1 MKIKTLVAQLPLAVA
16 VAAAS
21 TGVSAESLTVV
32 SWGGAYTESQVE
44 AYHKPYTAETGTKI
58 ISENYSGGVAE
69 IKAQV
74 EAGNVTWD
82 VIDLEKADVIR
93 ACDEGLLVEIDPA
106 DLPDGDDGAS
116 AVDDFVPG
124 GLEDCGVANIV
135 WAKIVAYDESQF
147 SGNKPSKMVDFFNTK
162 DFPGKRGLK
171 KTPKVNLER
180 ALIADGVPGGKV
192 YEVLST
198 PEGVDRA
205 FAKLEEIK
213 EQVVWWEAGSQP
225 VQLLA
230 DGEVSM
236 TTAYNGRI
244 YNAAAVEGKPFTIIW
259 DHQFAELDF
268 FGIVKGTKKL
278 DESMKFLKYATDTKR
293 LADQTNY
300 ISYAPARKSSIALVT
315 DKMMPHMATAPENFG
330 NAVPVD
336 HAWWADNQDELN
348 ERFNAWLNK

>member
-1 MKIKTLVAQLPLAVA
+1 MKKLVTRLPMAVA

-21 TGVSAESLTVV
+21 MTASAEDLTVV
-32 SWGGAYTESQVE
+32 SWGGAYTASQVE
-44 AYHKPYTAETGTKI
+44 AYHKPFTAQTGTNI
-58 ISENYSGGVAE
+58 ISENYSGGIAE

-82 VIDLEKADVIR
+82 VVDLEKADVIR
-93 ACDEGLLVEIDPA
+93 ACDEGLLVEINPD
-106 DLPDGDDGAS
+106 DLPKGDNGVA
-116 AVDDFVPG
+116 AVDDFVAG

-135 WAKIVAYDESQF
+135 WGKIVAFDESQF
-147 SGNKPSKMVDFFNTK
+147 SGKKPSKLVDFFNLK
-162 DFPGKRGLK
+162 EFPGKRGLK

-180 ALIADGVPGGKV
+180 ALMADGVAGGEV
-192 YEVLST
+192 YNVLST
-198 PEGVDRA
+198 PEGVERA
-205 FAKLEEIK
+205 FAKLDEIK

-244 YNAAAVEGKPFTIIW
+244 YNASEVEGKPFKIIW
-259 DHQFAELDF
+259 DAQFAELDF
-268 FGIVKGTKKL
+268 FAIVKGTKNL
-278 DESMKFLKYATDTKR
+278 DKAMEFLKFSTDTKR

-300 ISYAPARKSSIALVT
+300 ISYAPARKSSIALVS
-315 DKMMPHMATAPENFG
+315 DKMMPHMATSPENFAT
-330 NAVPVD
+330 AVPVD
-336 HAWWADNQDELN
+336 HVWWADHQDELN

>member
-1 MKIKTLVAQLPLAVA
+1 MTIKALITKLPLAVA

-21 TGVSAESLTVV
+21 SVVSAADLTVV

-44 AYHKPYTAETGTKI
+44 AYHKPFTAETGTKI
-58 ISENYSGGVAE
+58 ISENYSGGIAE

-106 DLPDGDDGAS
+106 DLPKGDNGAM
-116 AVDDFVPG
+116 ATDDFVDG

-135 WAKIVAYDESQF
+135 WGKIVAYDESQF
-147 SGNKPSKMVDFFNTK
+147 AGKKPGKLVDFFNLK
-162 DFPGKRGLK
+162 EFPGKRGLK

-180 ALIADGVPGGKV
+180 ALLADGVAGADVYKV
-192 YEVLST
+192 LGT
-198 PEGVDRA
+198 PAGVDRA
-205 FAKLEEIK
+205 FAKLDEIK
-213 EQVVWWEAGSQP
+213 TSVVWWEAGSQP

-244 YNAAAVEGKPFTIIW
+244 YNAAEVEGKPFKIIW
-259 DHQFAELDF
+259 DAQFAELDF
-268 FGIVKGTKKL
+268 FGIVKGTKNL
-278 DESMKFLKYATDTKR
+278 DKAMEFLKFSTDTKR

-300 ISYAPARKSSIALVT
+300 ISYAPARKSSIALVS
-315 DKMMPHMATAPENFG
+315 DKMMPHMATAPANYG
-330 NAVPVD
+330 TAVPVD